1 MQAVMGKNAPELVE
15 IAAFLEAAEE
25 ASARDHALA
34 CLLALNGLSIQAVCG
49 ATVAGLRRLADGT
62 TTLAVS
68 LTGGPPRSIPI
79 APRTAGAIQRH
90 LDGRQEGPLLL
101 DDDGGPLQAHAAAAI
116 VRRIVH
122 AAGLDY
128 RLGRFG

>member
-1 MQAVMGKNAPELVE
+1 MGKNSPELVE

-49 ATVAGLRRLADGT
+49 ATVGALRHLADGS

-79 APRTAGAIQRH
+79 SPRTAAAIDLH
-90 LDGRQEGPLLL
+90 LDGRQGGPLLL
-101 DDDGGPLQAHAAAAI
+101 SDDGTALQAQAAAAI